1 MSNYKTLVVAG
12 GVPIDVENWRKS
24 LIKCLTGK
32 ALAIENREEIAFESN
47 GVVTYIPSII
57 VILNTYFMGR
67 LTFVNTVPLNRRNLW
82 LRDDGRCIYC
92 NSKIS
97 TEEVT
102 FDHVIPQSKGGLT
115 TWANV
120 VCSCSVCNNKKDSRT
135 PKQAHMTLVK
145 KPTVPR
151 LSKKVVLRMIKKLGL
166 TSIHEES
173 WKGYWDVTLLS

>member
-1 MSNYKTLVVAG
+1 MDYKTLVVAG
-12 GVPIDVENWRKS
+12 GVPIDVECWQKS

-32 ALAIENREEIAFESN
+32 AVAIKNREEIAFESN
-47 GVVTYIPSII
+47 GVITYIPSII
-57 VILNTYFMGR
+57 VILNVYFMSR

-82 LRDDGRCIYC
+82 LRDNGRCMYC

-102 FDHVIPQSKGGLT
+102 FDHVIPSSKGGLT
-115 TWANV
+115 TWTNV
-120 VCSCSVCNNKKDSRT
+120 VCSCGICNNKKDSRT

-151 LSKKVVLRMIKKLGL
+151 LSKKVVLKMIKKLGVTL
-166 TSIHEES
+166 ISEES
-173 WKGYWDVTLLS
+173 WRDYWDVTLLS